1 MVPLFI
7 IMKKNIAVDVDG
19 VLAEY
24 SGWKGFDHI
33 GDPLL
38 GAREFLIELR
48 KKYRVV
54 IFTTKCNVERNLDNL
69 PYEVRYNAPMSM
81 DPMSG
86 PKDFL
91 EGRMKEWL
99 KQHNMPYD
107 EIYVGQ
113 GKPICM
119 AIVDDRAVNCQP
131 QSFPGAFADALRQI
145 DRLDGMYY
153 KKRKGTS
160 GG

>member
-1 MVPLFI
+1 MVLLFI
-7 IMKKNIAVDVDG
+7 TMKKNIAIDVDG

-33 GDPLL
+33 GDPLP
-38 GAREFLIELR
+38 GAQEFLIQLR

-54 IFTTKCNVERNLDNL
+54 IFTTRGNVERNKENL

-81 DPMSG
+81 DPESG

-91 EGRMKEWL
+91 EGCIKKWL
-99 KQHNMPYD
+99 ERHNMPYD
-107 EIYVGQ
+107 EIYMGQ
-113 GKPICM
+113 GKPICT

-131 QSFPGAFADALRQI
+131 QSFPGAFEDALRQI

-160 GG
+160 SE